1 MMATELQQQL
11 ARIRESTLQAS
22 SSLHQGRPSL
32 FLAPQEAA
40 LIDISTIHDG
50 AISGIS
56 VLEQYDSRFS
66 YYLENVFHP
75 STASLQRELKTT
87 SENKELDKD
96 INSLLSLLSPF
107 ADDGW

>member
-1 MMATELQQQL
+1 MSTELQQQL

-32 FLAPQEAA
+32 FLTPKEAS
-40 LIDISTIHDG
+40 LVDISTIYDA
-50 AISGIS
+50 AISGLS

-66 YYLENVFHP
+66 YYLENIFHP
-75 STASLQRELKTT
+75 SNVSLQRELKTT
-87 SENKELDKD
+87 LENKELDKD
-96 INSLLSLLSPF
+96 INSLLLLLSPF